1 MAPELVTK
9 SGIIVGFGEAWQELL
24 QTMADLRAVDCDIL
38 TLGQYLR
45 PSYAHLPIMKYYT
58 PEEFKELKVIGEGM
72 GFKHVE
78 SGPLVRSSYHARGQA
93 EEVSRKRE
101 SGRTELCRS

>member
-9 SGIIVGFGEAWQELL
+9 SGIIVGLGEEVEELL
-24 QTMADLRAVDCDIL
+24 RTMADLREVDCDIL

-45 PSYAHLPIMKYYT
+45 PSQHHLPIMKYYT
-58 PEEFKELKVIGEGM
+58 PEEFRELKMIGEGM

-78 SGPLVRSSYHARGQA
+78 AGPLVRSSYHARGQVG
-93 EEVSRKRE
+93 EVLRKR
-101 SGRTELCRS
+101 